1 MAIAGLVVV
10 GRSSSVDDEIRLD
23 LVTSEVAA
31 ALRFARSEAIRT
43 GRHHG
48 ARIESTQQRIRV
60 YQLDVSGSPAVEEY
74 VVAHPVDKHPFDV
87 SLRSRSFTADG
98 GITAV
103 EFRFGGD
110 PTPKESVAFDARGVP
125 VSPLD
130 LALMDSGSVTLGLR
144 GLLATVSL
152 VPLSGLVSTQ

>member
-23 LVTSEVAA
+23 LATSEVAG

-74 VVAHPVDKHPFDV
+74 VVAHPVDKHPFQE
-87 SLRSRSFTADG
+87 RWFPG
-98 GITAV
+98 
-103 EFRFGGD
+103 
-110 PTPKESVAFDARGVP
+110 
-125 VSPLD
+125 
-130 LALMDSGSVTLGLR
+130 GLR
-144 GLLATVSL
+144 HAFPPKRSL
-152 VPLSGLVSTQ
+152 ILSKSACARS